1 MPIIDYRP
9 KTRAKR
15 VKKTLKTE
23 TKYVVKALIITLSIM
38 IVILGVTF
46 LAVTN
51 VSAQKGYALEQAKL
65 ENEHLKNI
73 NATLQTQ
80 VTNSTAFQNIEEN
93 QKIGDMQETEKKIYV
108 TDEDNRVE

>member
-1 MPIIDYRP
+1 M
-9 KTRAKR
+9 
-15 VKKTLKTE
+15 
-23 TKYVVKALIITLSIM
+23 ITLSIM

-46 LAVTN
+46 LVVTN

-80 VTNSTAFQNIEEN
+80 VTNSTSFQNIEEN
-93 QKIGDMQETEKKIYV
+93 QKIEDMQETEKKIYV